1 MNERLTSLADLVP
14 RQDVSRAVDAN
25 LERFCELLRSTPD
38 GSLPVPGLDWTVG
51 ELGAHLVSGARLWRR
66 MLAGEASPVTSLA
79 DGASHTAR
87 MIEELPE
94 RDPAELSELIDNE
107 IGATLGELNRR
118 PSDQAYPWHAG
129 LQLTMAQAS
138 AIGLG
143 ELVVHGFDLAR
154 ALHKPWPIDRR
165 DARYVIYGASAILPA
180 AVDHAQAAGFS
191 ACYELRLRSDP
202 PLTLRFDRGAL
213 TVQPGG
219 ACRPDCS
226 VSVDP
231 AAFVL
236 LAYGRRRPWRY
247 LASGKLFAW
256 GRRPWLA
263 ARFQRL
269 LLPF

>member
-1 MNERLTSLADLVP
+1 MTQTWRG
-14 RQDVSRAVDAN
+14 
-25 LERFCELLRSTPD
+25 FCELLRSAPD

-66 MLAGEASPVTSLA
+66 MLAGEASPVTSLV

-87 MIEELPE
+87 MIEGLPE
-94 RDPAELSELIDNE
+94 RDPVALSELIDNE

-118 PSDQAYPWHAG
+118 PADQAYPWHAG

-191 ACYELRLRSDP
+191 VCSSCASDQIRRSHCGSNRRRTHGAARQRLQAGLLCLRRPRRVRAPRLRSSTP
-202 PLTLRFDRGAL
+202 VALPRLGEVVRLGAPTLAR
-213 TVQPGG
+213 
-219 ACRPDCS
+219 S
-226 VSVDP
+226 KVSAAP
-231 AAFVL
+231 AAL
-236 LAYGRRRPWRY
+236 LTQRDPTRCPRPSR
-247 LASGKLFAW
+247 STS
-256 GRRPWLA
+256 
-263 ARFQRL
+263 
-269 LLPF
+269 